1 MDKESLLKAVSPELA
16 RIEEQLRAN
25 FASYVPFINDVSQYI
40 LFSGGKRLRP
50 LLMVLAAKL
59 FGPPDPEVYRVSV
72 VFEYLHAATLLHD
85 DVVDEAHMRRG
96 RTAARKVWGNQ
107 AVILVG
113 DFLYSKA
120 IRILV
125 EHGNLQMLDVVSET
139 TVLMSEGEVLQL
151 LNADNIQTSEE
162 DYMEVIRRKT
172 AVLIAAACQCG
183 ALIAGAKGPAVR
195 ALKGYGLN
203 LGLAFQIVDDLLDY
217 QGAAQETGKDIG
229 NDFKEGKVTL
239 PLIIALSR
247 ADKADR
253 RRLIELIQA
262 ERADEAAFKE
272 AYSLIE
278 RYQGFEETRQ
288 RAEDLV
294 SRSLNYIKELPEAP
308 EREILVGIARY
319 VLTRR
324 N

>member
-1 MDKESLLKAVSPELA
+1 M
-16 RIEEQLRAN
+16 QAN
-25 FASYVPFINDVSQYI
+25 FASYVPFINEVSQYI
-40 LFSGGKRLRP
+40 LFAGGKRLRP

-59 FGPPDPEVYRVSV
+59 FGCSKPEVYRVSV

-96 RTAARKVWGNQ
+96 RAAARKVWGNQ

-125 EHGNLQMLDVVSET
+125 EHGDLRILEAVSET

-151 LNADNIQTSEE
+151 LNTDNISATEAE
-162 DYMEVIRRKT
+162 YMEVIRRKT
-172 AVLIAAACQCG
+172 AVLIAAACECG
-183 ALIAGAKGPAVR
+183 ALIAGANDEAVA

-217 QGAAQETGKDIG
+217 LGATGEMGKEIG

-239 PLIIALSR
+239 PLILALE
-247 ADKADR
+247 AAQGPDR
-253 RRLIELIQA
+253 ERLIELIKS
-262 ERADEAAFKE
+262 EETSREAFYE
-272 AYSLIE
+272 AVSLIK
-278 RYQGFEETRQ
+278 RYRGFERTRQ

-294 SRSLNYIKELPEAP
+294 SQAKAHLAPLPETP
-308 EREILVGIARY
+308 EKNILSGIAGY
-319 VLTRR
+319 VLSRR
-324 N
+324 H

>member
-1 MDKESLLKAVSPELA
+1 MDKETLLKAVSPELT
-16 RIEEQLRAN
+16 RIEGEMQAN
-25 FASYVPFINDVSQYI
+25 FASYVPFINEVSQYI
-40 LFSGGKRLRP
+40 LFAGGKRLRP

-59 FGPPDPEVYRVSV
+59 FGCSKPEVYRVSV

-96 RTAARKVWGNQ
+96 RAAARKVWGNQ

-125 EHGNLQMLDVVSET
+125 EHGDLRILEAVSET

-151 LNADNIQTSEE
+151 LNTDNISATEAE
-162 DYMEVIRRKT
+162 YMEVIRRKT
-172 AVLIAAACQCG
+172 AVLIAAACECG
-183 ALIAGAKGPAVR
+183 ALIAGANDEAVA

-217 QGAAQETGKDIG
+217 LGATGEMGKEIG

-239 PLIIALSR
+239 PLILALE
-247 ADKADR
+247 AAQGPDR
-253 RRLIELIQA
+253 ERLIELIKS
-262 ERADEAAFKE
+262 EETSREAFYE
-272 AYSLIE
+272 AVSLIK
-278 RYQGFEETRQ
+278 RYRGFERTRQ

-294 SRSLNYIKELPEAP
+294 SQAKAHLAPLPETP
-308 EREILVGIARY
+308 EKNILSGIAGY
-319 VLTRR
+319 VLSRR
-324 N
+324 H

>member
-1 MDKESLLKAVSPELA
+1 M
-16 RIEEQLRAN
+16 QAN
-25 FASYVPFINDVSQYI
+25 FASYVPFINEVSQYI
-40 LFSGGKRLRP
+40 LFAGGKRLRP

-59 FGPPDPEVYRVSV
+59 FGCSKPEVYRVSV

-96 RTAARKVWGNQ
+96 RAAARKVWGNQ

-125 EHGNLQMLDVVSET
+125 EHGDLRILEAVSET

-151 LNADNIQTSEE
+151 LNTDNISATEAE
-162 DYMEVIRRKT
+162 YMEVIRRKT
-172 AVLIAAACQCG
+172 AVLIAAACECG
-183 ALIAGAKGPAVR
+183 ALIAGANDEAVA

-217 QGAAQETGKDIG
+217 LGATGEMGKEIG

-239 PLIIALSR
+239 PLILALE
-247 ADKADR
+247 AAQGPDR
-253 RRLIELIQA
+253 ERLIELIKSEETSRKA
-262 ERADEAAFKE
+262 FYEAV
-272 AYSLIE
+272 SLIK
-278 RYQGFEETRQ
+278 RYRGFERTRQ

-294 SRSLNYIKELPEAP
+294 SQAKAHLAPLPETP
-308 EREILVGIARY
+308 EKNILSGIAGY
-319 VLTRR
+319 VLSRR
-324 N
+324 H